1 MIATEYKNNTGKLL
15 VAVLAMAMIIAGAA
29 VVFSDSEMSVN
40 AEVPTSD
47 PFNMPATTPGYDYDS
62 TTGEI
67 SITQDVEIVLTGNV
81 GTASNPL
88 DVYFVLDPEVTL
100 TITGAYSVYIMN
112 VTNAANQN
120 AFVLSQSSITTSTS
134 TEVAEVVLTGGVDAH
149 FATQKN
155 VDKTTNSSNS
165 HVVNGVSVTLSG
177 GSKLTMTQT
186 GEYSS
191 GVAYWNNHSPTLTII
206 ENSELILDNAGG
218 IGAKIIMDNGTISVT
233 NPKAGA
239 AYITLDAGSSI
250 ENSTISIPNTD
261 GTNGT
266 NTSTYGVQ
274 VQAAGETA
282 ATAETVISGSSIS
295 ITNGGKIN
303 LESGAN
309 LDATGSEISA
319 PALNVRV
326 PWGTTATDAEANV
339 VGGTFNVTSVTGD
352 GTTSNTLTVSDATVR
367 NVDSQGG
374 ATTASVENN
383 MTIVVPETSESV
395 TLNVNN
401 SGKIIANSE
410 VTGVIDNQTGAS
422 FTVMPGVS
430 TDVTDSDGEAVTPVT
445 SYNYLANIDAGVV
458 SGNGENGGKWEYDAT
473 NNRLTLTDFKGYGFF
488 QSNSDLNVVLVGTNQ
503 IVMTSEV
510 IVATNYGNYA
520 ALRANGNLTI
530 TGSGSLSISSETL
543 VIPEGTTIK
552 TTSISGIFSTKA
564 LTIGSNTTADRSVT
578 TVEVDN
584 SIVRTGIT
592 SYDIIAGIE
601 TRAAMTVQNASV
613 AGELVAASF
622 QITNSNVIGDI
633 TATGEADVTGSSVVG
648 DVAAT
653 TLTATGSEIVSN
665 NIKVTTLNAN
675 ESNSSDDTT
684 EITVSDLVATTVK
697 AYNANISAD
706 TLNNGNNATTLSYDA
721 SSTVIAGTLNAT
733 LEITHAG
740 ILIVEENMTL
750 GITGGT
756 NYYQGIPSTVA
767 NGFIYVMDGATVN
780 PASGTTLTPILVT
793 GDKLTGNIAN
803 TVAQA
808 NQMTG
813 TVTIIAN
820 SPIDVSDLNDGT
832 YVFTQNATGTIE
844 GFEGTVTAPGA
855 SSLTVNGVGIVMSTQ
870 FTYTGTEYG
879 VTIDGTDIEGT
890 ITLTDDPDNAEDG
903 QTATFEE
910 GATLANVNL
919 IGNNGNAVI
928 IQNATAGADL
938 VIAAG
943 SVVINGEIQL
953 DGEDVEDSLIIVD
966 GENSDAT
973 LKLGDAE
980 ITGTGT
986 IAVHELIIEGDVTIG
1001 ANVRILV
1008 ESGSTL
1014 NVSEDAVLS
1023 GEGYVYINNG
1033 GVISAIGAVEVDVRT
1048 QSPSVTVSEE
1058 EEFISALEYYTT
1070 INVTGP
1076 LNFTSEAGY
1085 TTIDIVNKT
1094 INLTDN
1100 GSITVG
1106 DYVVMNFTGS
1116 TLNNKTAGA
1125 GLFLVN
1131 GSTLGIDDSD
1141 IYTVVDYDP
1150 EEVVINLANNVTDIT
1165 GASTPLSSVGFG
1177 KVINFSNNYNM
1188 ASETNLR
1195 IYGTVNVSEGY
1206 TLTIA
1211 ANSGITIM
1219 SSGEMTVDGTL
1230 VVNGYL
1236 DVQGADVMTVN
1247 GTMSVTGTIGGTVSN
1262 YGTIDLN
1269 GKSGG
1274 QYTVNGVTNT
1284 VNRVTNTI
1292 GEATIDMYDGATLN
1306 VTAVEGALTVSGA
1319 TDYQASTREE
1329 TPRFYTADLTL
1340 TGVKGLT
1347 VTASESIVSAVLGNN
1362 ASPAEITV
1370 ALDIAGT
1377 VTAGDIDI
1385 VSSFVNAADDIPEVP
1400 LTITQTVDMAAGTTI
1415 DFGAGAY
1422 TIAGTLNLEYNGRTV
1437 PITNTGT
1444 ITVEGE
1450 MSIVA
1455 ETARALNS
1463 AVGSIGN
1470 INGAYYTQT
1479 VAASGET
1486 PASVTRTYTNLAA
1499 AVEAAPNADD
1509 DTVYIDGIV
1518 EIAAGQTV
1526 TVGAAVSIVNTVGN
1540 SIEVDG
1546 TLTFENFAESYGNQ
1560 AGTIGAD
1567 VMIDNS
1573 PARTYTSLAGAIESG
1588 QTDITLNR
1596 VVEITSDLT
1605 IPADVTVRGSSD
1617 TTGVHINAASEDATD
1632 DVTLTVEGALVLY
1645 QNSQGIMMT
1654 NDAVDDYE
1662 ASAVVAGT
1670 DGYIYVPENDDGTVD
1685 ITVDRVADYGYDI
1698 AGAHYYTDYRP
1709 DTNRST
1715 TYPVYVIS
1723 TVMHAADDSA
1733 NVAIDN
1739 ENDYSIV
1746 ITGQITV
1753 DSLEFTAPEDATE
1766 TSPLM
1771 ITVEDN
1777 SEQSAILF
1785 NQIVLGQNVA
1795 LTAMSGEM
1803 SGSVIMQDAEGN
1815 SISEVDMN
1823 RAVGVAVFVHT
1834 ETDDA
1839 GVESDCMELSGFL
1852 VNGTVTIS
1860 VGTVTVD
1867 VVGVIN
1873 GTDDS
1878 DPANPIRY
1886 TGSLVVSNGATLFV
1900 PNGSSLGAGA
1910 EEGAALTVDGTLL
1923 VEGTV
1928 NLYGATINGTVTATD
1943 GGIVNVSAVE
1953 VNGTI
1958 DIVATEDDGT
1968 ILNVLGILTVG
1979 SKPTELGTATGA
1991 GTINGPVD
1999 IQFGIIKAY
2008 PGADLSGAQIEVNPP
2023 TNESDANATV
2033 FDINGETYMT
2043 VYSADASNIYVW
2055 QVLALEEFELV
2066 GLNVGYN
2073 YIDTSADDPAYSES
2087 NTELYNIENWFSDAS
2102 MAPNTALS
2110 ERSVLIDGTIYAYAE
2125 PATVYGTV
2133 SVGVGLQLYIDDV
2146 PYGSS
2151 ANFPL
2156 GVGQHTVRF
2165 EVEANY
2171 NGDDAVITF
2180 NGQTVQNGGTVTI
2193 EAGATSFSLTATG
2206 AVPAT
2211 PGSGDI
2217 TVNVPSQDDGM
2228 SLTDI
2233 LLIVLVILIVIMA
2246 IIVALRLMRS

>member
-261 GTNGT
+261 ETNGT
-266 NTSTYGVQ
+266 KTSTYGVQ
-274 VQAAGETA
+274 VQAAGTTA
-282 ATAETVISGSSIS
+282 GTTQTTIQNSEITISG
-295 ITNGGKIN
+295 NGVIN
-303 LESGAN
+303 LQTGAN
-309 LDATGSEISA
+309 LDSTGSTIVAS
-319 PALNVRV
+319 ALNVR
-326 PWGTTATDAEANV
+326 GADNATNTEATI
-339 VGGTFNVTSVTGD
+339 VGGTFNVASVTGN
-352 GTTSNTLTVSDATVR
+352 GSGNNTLTVSDATITD
-367 NVDSQGG
+367 VDAQEEETA
-374 ATTASVENN
+374 ATVEND
-383 MTIVVPETSESV
+383 MVIVVPDTSQSV
-395 TLNVNN
+395 RLNVNN

-430 TDVTDSDGEAVTPVT
+430 TDVTDSNGKTVTPVT

-473 NNRLTLTDFKGYGFF
+473 NNRLTLTDFQGYGFF
-488 QSNSDLNVVLVGTNQ
+488 QSDSDLNVVLVGTNQ
-503 IVMTSEV
+503 IVMTSKV
-510 IVATNYGNYA
+510 IVATNYENYA

-592 SYDIIAGIE
+592 SYDIIAGID

-613 AGELVAASF
+613 TGELVAASF
-622 QITNSNVIGDI
+622 KITNSNVIGDI
-633 TATGEADVTGSSVVG
+633 TTTGEANVTGSSVVG
-648 DVAAT
+648 DVTAA
-653 TLTATGSEIVSN
+653 TLTATGSEIVSD
-665 NIKVTTLNAN
+665 NINVTTLNAN
-675 ESNSSDDTT
+675 KTDDSDVTT
-684 EITVSDLVATTVK
+684 EITVTDLVATAVN

-706 TLNNGNNATTLSYDA
+706 TLNAGNNATTLSYDDE
-721 SSTVIAGTLNAT
+721 STVIAGTLNAT
-733 LEITHAG
+733 LGTAHAG
-740 ILIVEENMTL
+740 ILIVEKNMTL
-750 GITGGT
+750 GVTGGI

-767 NGFIYVMDGATVN
+767 NGFIYVKDGATVT
-780 PASGTTLTPILVT
+780 PATGTTLTPILVT

-820 SPIDVSDLNDGT
+820 SPIDVSDLKDGT

-844 GFEGTVTAPGA
+844 GFEGTVTATGA
-855 SSLTVNGVGIVMSTQ
+855 SDLTVNGVGIVMSTQ

-938 VIAAG
+938 VISAG

-953 DGEDVEDSLIIVD
+953 DGKTVD
-966 GENSDAT
+966 GSTIIFDEANTDAT
-973 LKLGDAE
+973 LRLGDAE

-986 IAVHELIIEGDVTIG
+986 IAVKELIIEGDVTIG

-1094 INLTDN
+1094 INLTGN

-1274 QYTVNGVTNT
+1274 QYTVN
-1284 VNRVTNTI
+1284 RVTNTI

-1415 DFGAGAY
+1415 GFGAGAY

-1437 PITNTGT
+1437 PINNTGT

-2008 PGADLSGAQIEVNPP
+2008 PGADLSGAQIEVNPL